1 MCFFSILP
9 ANSCWKGKKLNLEIG
24 LQERSNIV
32 RCVSVSRISFWLM
45 RQSIEPI
52 CIMNMYYIQQSKNI
66 AIAFKWAI
74 SFFVISLY
82 FFFLILNQFRCSLFN
97 FATYTVCTVQK
108 KNENN
113 IVEMLNM
120 KRAAIVYFHTNSLFF
135 TIIISRSRIDSC
147 FVPAALFLQSIWI
160 DREEKKRIESAYM
173 SLCVDS
179 HEFQSLRAANYT
191 PNNIKS
197 TYAKIAKV
205 VKTKERE

>member
-1 MCFFSILP
+1 MCFFSLFP
-9 ANSCWKGKKLNLEIG
+9 ANSCWKGKKLNLEIR

-82 FFFLILNQFRCSLFN
+82 FFSHSQLVPL
-97 FATYTVCTVQK
+97 
-108 KNENN
+108 
-113 IVEMLNM
+113 
-120 KRAAIVYFHTNSLFF
+120 F
-135 TIIISRSRIDSC
+135 TIQLRYIHGVYGAEKKREQHRWNVKYETCCYCLFSHEFFVLHHYYLSFSHRFVFCSSC
-147 FVPAALFLQSIWI
+147 SSFLQSIWM

-179 HEFQSLRAANYT
+179 HEF
-191 PNNIKS
+191 
-197 TYAKIAKV
+197 
-205 VKTKERE
+205 

>member
-82 FFFLILNQFRCSLFN
+82 FFSFSTSSVVHYTTSLHTRCVRCRKKTRTTSLKCWIWNVQLLFIFTRILCSSPLLSLVLASIRVLF
-97 FATYTVCTVQK
+97 Q
-108 KNENN
+108 
-113 IVEMLNM
+113 L
-120 KRAAIVYFHTNSLFF
+120 LFF
-135 TIIISRSRIDSC
+135 FAIDLDG
-147 FVPAALFLQSIWI
+147 PR
-160 DREEKKRIESAYM
+160 REEKNRIRLYVIM
-173 SLCVDS
+173 CG
-179 HEFQSLRAANYT
+179 
-191 PNNIKS
+191 
-197 TYAKIAKV
+197 
-205 VKTKERE
+205 